1 MFEPKFKYTDN
12 IVTDLGKI
20 EKHKTVLDMSSIPIS
35 MELQLREE
43 AKLKMTHFSTRIEGN
58 PLDLKQVEE
67 IVKKDSGIIKH
78 RTELEVR
85 NYWDALSFLETQKR
99 LNSPISEKFIKK
111 LNAIINDIN
120 PGRRLQESDYREPTQ
135 PGILFAVY
143 DDKTKKPD
151 YIPPEAKDVPTLM
164 KDLVE
169 WIKGEDKLPIPVKA
183 AILSYQLLTI
193 HPFEDGNGRTA
204 RALATYLLSI
214 NGYDMKGFYSMEEFY
229 VSDLEGYYSN
239 LQMGLPTLYYD
250 GRENPNDLSPWI
262 EYFIRIMALAFEKVV
277 IKIKNTNVK
286 RYSEVNM
293 EDLSKKD
300 NKLLSHLLK
309 QPDNIIKPKEIAD
322 LYGVTSRTI
331 SEWAKEWVRKGIL
344 EPASGEK
351 RITSYILGEKYRL
364 K

>member
-1 MFEPKFKYTDN
+1 MFKPKFKYTDN
-12 IVTDLGKI
+12 IVNDLGKI
-20 EKHKTVLDMSSIPIS
+20 EKYKTILDFSSIPPG
-35 MELQLREE
+35 MEVQLREE
-43 AKLKMTHFSTRIEGN
+43 AKLKRTHFSTRIEGN

-67 IVKKDSGIIKH
+67 IIKKDSSVIKH

-85 NYWDALSFLETQKR
+85 NYWDALSFLETQQS
-99 LNSPISEKFIKK
+99 LNTPISERLIKK

-120 PGRRLQESDYREPTQ
+120 PGRRLKESDYREPTP

-143 DDKTKKPD
+143 DDKTREPD
-151 YIPPEAKDVPTLM
+151 YIPPEAIDVPILM
-164 KDLVE
+164 KDLLK
-169 WIKGEDKLPIPVKA
+169 WIKHEEQLPIPIKA

-193 HPFEDGNGRTA
+193 HPFKDGNGRTA

-229 VSDLEGYYSN
+229 ISDLEGYYRN
-239 LQMGLPTLYYD
+239 LQMGLPVLYYE
-250 GRENPNDLSPWI
+250 GRENPKDLSPWI
-262 EYFIRIMALAFEKVV
+262 EYFIRIMALAFEKVAM
-277 IKIKNTNVK
+277 KIEDTNTK
-286 RYSEVNM
+286 IYTEVNI
-293 EDLSKKD
+293 EELSKKD
-300 NKLLSHLLK
+300 KKLLSHILK
-309 QPDNIIKPKEIAD
+309 RPDKVIKPKEIAD

-331 SEWAKEWVRKGIL
+331 SEWAKEWVKNGIL